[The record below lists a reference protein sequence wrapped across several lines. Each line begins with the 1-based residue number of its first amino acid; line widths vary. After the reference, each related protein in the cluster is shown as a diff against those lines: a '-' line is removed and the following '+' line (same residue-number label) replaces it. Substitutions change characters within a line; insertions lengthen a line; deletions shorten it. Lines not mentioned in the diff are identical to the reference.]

1 VGVFSKSES
10 DDKGLSAGRGDVKP
24 DAKPAFGKTAP
35 EAISTLGHGVLVT
48 GNIVSESTLRI
59 CGRVNGDIHASH
71 LVIQEGAQIEGNVV
85 AQETVI
91 LGVCKG
97 IIRGNNVKLQ
107 GMAVVEGEI
116 YSKSLTIEQ
125 DAQFEGV
132 SRRLDKPVDAP
143 SSVQA
148 TMPARIPL
156 APAMTEAAPG
166 GAVAE
171 KIDA

>member
-10 DDKGLSAGRGDVKP
+10 DDKGLNGSRGDVKS
-24 DAKPAFGKTAP
+24 DTKTSP
-35 EAISTLGHGVLVT
+35 ETISTLGHGVIVT
-48 GNIVSESTLRI
+48 GNIASESTLQI

-71 LVIQEGAQIEGNVV
+71 LVIKEGARIEGNIV
-85 AQETVI
+85 AQEAVI

-97 IIRGNNVKLQ
+97 IIRGNSVKLQ
-107 GMAVVEGEI
+107 GAAVVEGEI

-125 DAQFEGV
+125 EAQFEGV

-143 SSVQA
+143 VTAQA
-148 TMPARIPL
+148 AMPAKIPL
-156 APAMTEAAPG
+156 APAMTEAAPA

-171 KIDA
+171 KMVA

>member
-125 DAQFEGV
+125 DGCSSHDASQDPAGAGNDRSGSGRRGGRED
-132 SRRLDKPVDAP
+132 RRLN
-143 SSVQA
+143 
-148 TMPARIPL
+148 
-156 APAMTEAAPG
+156 E
-166 GAVAE
+166 
-171 KIDA
+171 